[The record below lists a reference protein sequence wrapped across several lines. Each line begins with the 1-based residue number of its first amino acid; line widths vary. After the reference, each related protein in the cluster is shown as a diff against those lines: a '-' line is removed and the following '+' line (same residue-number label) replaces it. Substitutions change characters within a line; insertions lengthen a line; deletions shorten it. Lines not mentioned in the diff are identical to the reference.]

1 MYGITIDL
9 ERSSCICIYIY
20 MGMRGSGKTINP
32 KSPAAIARLLFFK
45 SRHLFPPSRAIPIS
59 LLSLCSMFV
68 HRFFHWFY
76 SIFSFIQFSQLL
88 AFVIAQ
94 VPFALLGDRAR
105 GIFETVYLDDDLRT
119 RVSTFDV
126 VDCGWAAF

>member
-1 MYGITIDL
+1 MY
-9 ERSSCICIYIY
+9 IYIY
-20 MGMRGSGKTINP
+20 IWECEVRARQSIQRALLQLLDYFLNLDACFL
-32 KSPAAIARLLFFK
+32 PAVPFQ
-45 SRHLFPPSRAIPIS
+45 FPYFPCGQCF
-59 LLSLCSMFV
+59 L

-119 RVSTFDV
+119 WVRTKVLMLWIVDGRHFD
-126 VDCGWAAF
+126 ASF